1 MERVET
7 ISWHS
12 ARWSGRRTPPA
23 ACTRPCEQKR
33 THTRESNGVA
43 PVCVCDVC
51 TTCVCL
57 HRTSHDFAL
66 TQCQWQLPMERALF
80 GSRSIEGVHP
90 AYVVNTLTI
99 PLDEAAQKASATAAT
114 ASLAARFHQRER
126 RPPTRQP
133 DEESNVCLRHYDLR
147 PRGQEASLLI
157 ALRSDRPLRSGRFA
171 ARSLHAFAP
180 PTSENQQPPDQ
191 IFIALLLN
199 IQHG

>member
-1 MERVET
+1 MVRPT
-7 ISWHS
+7 NP
-12 ARWSGRRTPPA
+12 GRRA
-23 ACTRPCEQKR
+23 RPCEQKR

-43 PVCVCDVC
+43 PVCVRDVC
-51 TTCVCL
+51 KDLCACT
-57 HRTSHDFAL
+57 TSHDFAL

-99 PLDEAAQKASATAAT
+99 PLDEAAQEASATTA
-114 ASLAARFHQRER
+114 ASLAARFHRASDGH
-126 RPPTRQP
+126 QP

-171 ARSLHAFAP
+171 ARSCTPLR
-180 PTSENQQPPDQ
+180 T
-191 IFIALLLN
+191 N
-199 IQHG
+199 I